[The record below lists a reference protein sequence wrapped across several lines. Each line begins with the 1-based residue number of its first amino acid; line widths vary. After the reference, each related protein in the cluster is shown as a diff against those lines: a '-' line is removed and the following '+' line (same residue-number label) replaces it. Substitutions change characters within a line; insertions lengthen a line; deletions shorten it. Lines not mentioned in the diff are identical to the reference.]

1 MLARVF
7 ASRWCVPL
15 AVLVAAILSASCE
28 RRSGIPVGDP
38 GAEDQRAEP
47 TGPDADYL
55 ALGEI
60 RRCSALPH
68 RGQPEFARLF
78 DPPRPWLGDHED
90 PLDAVVEGFRRLSAL
105 ATAVDAYG
113 RCKATGE
120 TYDVMVMMLEVA
132 ATVAPSW
139 HRYVTGLT
147 RDDPDRVASEA
158 EAEQLVDGIAAIV
171 SSLPFMAKDP
181 HVYMAMPSEPLVRR
195 LGVALREP
203 SRSAWA
209 RPSPRSVAQPGA
221 SEIRSHAST
230 SSTWSRSS
238 TGLRTPLL
246 LPIPRPA
253 RRRRD
258 AAPRYGPNVG
268 TGSVTS
274 GSVPWR
280 VARVTTMRWLRS
292 STSWRNVIRHSQVP
306 APAGAGPS
314 WTVSSTR
321 S

>member
-7 ASRWCVPL
+7 AFRWCVPL

-195 LGVALREP
+195 LGVALRELVAVFP
-203 SRSAWA
+203 ERLGPPVASIRRAAGRERDPLA
-209 RPSPRSVAQPGA
+209 RKYLIDLVAVIDG
-221 SEIRSHAST
+221 
-230 SSTWSRSS
+230 
-238 TGLRTPLL
+238 
-246 LPIPRPA
+246 PA
-253 RRRRD
+253 D
-258 AAPRYGPNVG
+258 AAASADTAAG
-268 TGSVTS
+268 
-274 GSVPWR
+274 
-280 VARVTTMRWLRS
+280 A
-292 STSWRNVIRHSQVP
+292 P
-306 APAGAGPS
+306 AP
-314 WTVSSTR
+314 
-321 S
+321 